1 MATDGLTLQDVLD
14 DSLRFWGLDGNE
26 DEQEVVVVD
35 ADDGADETKAGAA
48 ARSEEGPTSYAL
60 QMLSPNAS
68 LIISGPPEASEEPT
82 PSPLVRR
89 NSVGQEI
96 RMRPK
101 SPDVML
107 HAAAGPGAIW
117 TPRQLA

>member
-1 MATDGLTLQDVLD
+1 M
-14 DSLRFWGLDGNE
+14 S
-26 DEQEVVVVD
+26 
-35 ADDGADETKAGAA
+35 AGAA

-82 PSPLVRR
+82 PSPVVRR